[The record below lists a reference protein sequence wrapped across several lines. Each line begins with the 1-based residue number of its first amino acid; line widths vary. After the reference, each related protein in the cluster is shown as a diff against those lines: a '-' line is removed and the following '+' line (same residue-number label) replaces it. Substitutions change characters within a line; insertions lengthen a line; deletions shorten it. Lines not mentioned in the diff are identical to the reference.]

1 MGALPKL
8 YSPFPSRINSH
19 ADAVHESTIEW
30 LQGFRVFKDEAAY
43 KRFYATRIGRLAA
56 RFHPDASP
64 GTLQL
69 VSKWYAWMFFRDD
82 ERDES
87 ELGEQ
92 PELLAASN
100 ARFIEI
106 LEGSKPENSEDAL
119 AHALWD
125 LRTQVEDE
133 TLSGAWMER
142 FVDSIREHFDSTVWE
157 ATNRSRGAIPD
168 IDSYIRMRP
177 ITGGLNVDTQF
188 IEVAEHARLSA
199 TVRVNPILQTLT
211 RTSNNS
217 VCWANDIFSLE
228 KEARRGEVHNLV
240 LILEH
245 EENLTRQSA
254 VRLAIEMHNTEVS
267 TFVETIPQLRASV
280 GKQPNENLERFVDV
294 LMSRMRGFLDWANES
309 GRYEQSFDDCSP
321 GRQQ

>member
-8 YSPFPSRINSH
+8 YSPFPSRISAH
-19 ADAVHESTIEW
+19 ADAVHESTVEW
-30 LQGFRVFKDEAAY
+30 LHGFQVFKDEAAY
-43 KRFYATRIGRLAA
+43 KKFYATRIGRLAA
-56 RFHPDASP
+56 RFHPDASL

-82 ERDES
+82 QRDES
-87 ELGEQ
+87 DLGEQ

-106 LEGSKPENSEDAL
+106 LEGSKPEDGEDTL

-125 LRTQVEDE
+125 LRTQVWDE
-133 TLSGAWMER
+133 TLLGAWMDR
-142 FVDSIREHFDSTVWE
+142 FVDSVREHFDSTVWE
-157 ATNRSRGAIPD
+157 ATNRSRGVIPD

-188 IEVAEHARLSA
+188 IEVAEHARLPA

-228 KEARRGEVHNLV
+228 KEARSDEVHNLV
-240 LILEH
+240 LIMEH
-245 EENLTRQSA
+245 EGNLTRQAAIAQA
-254 VRLAIEMHNTEVS
+254 VEMHDAEVS
-267 TFVETIPQLRASV
+267 AFVEAIPQLRASV
-280 GKQPNENLERFVDV
+280 GEQPNENLERFVDV
-294 LMSRMRGFLDWANES
+294 LMTRMRGFLDWANES
-309 GRYEQSFDDCSP
+309 GRYEPTGDSP
-321 GRQQ
+321 PERRQ